1 MGATV
6 TLKVA
11 IKASLRSKKTL
22 KHRFSGYFSEA
33 KTEESDQRNWSK
45 CNKIGMSI
53 PFTARKVL
61 EVGACFS
68 LKVPAKL
75 YL

>member
-11 IKASLRSKKTL
+11 IKASLRSKKTP

-33 KTEESDQRNWSK
+33 KTEESDQRN
-45 CNKIGMSI
+45 
-53 PFTARKVL
+53 
-61 EVGACFS
+61 
-68 LKVPAKL
+68 
-75 YL
+75 